1 MPSAP
6 APVTVL
12 SEIARVEETEYAPVV
27 VRSMAL
33 APVPP
38 EREKPRTSAGIA
50 CVALTVS
57 TLAAPLSCG
66 LVPAATRF
74 VGAPLAFSAG

>member
-1 MPSAP
+1 MGP
-6 APVTVL
+6 AISETLPVTPVL
-12 SEIARVEETEYAPVV
+12 
-27 VRSMAL
+27 
-33 APVPP
+33 P
-38 EREKPRTSAGIA
+38 EFASASCCA